1 MCRYILCF
9 LTGIALLSSCSQG
22 TIAEDTI
29 ADQVVNQQWL
39 GTIALSDTIPLNFN
53 FTLSSSD
60 SLSFQFVITNAGNVV
75 DAKMIALGADS
86 FKVEVPVFA
95 NYLLLSKTDSTM
107 EGVYVNPDAD
117 DYQLPFK
124 AKLSSE
130 SRYPLAAVSE
140 ELLGTYRLDFSPN
153 TEEER
158 SALAYLS
165 IKGDRVYGSVMTE
178 TGDYRFLEGGVKN
191 NVAQIS
197 TFDGGFLYYFRFEMG
212 DTLLGRYYSGRSY
225 SAPFKAYRDSSF
237 SLADADSLT
246 FIKEGYETLAFS
258 FPNLKGDTLNLD
270 DQKYAG
276 KPVIVQ
282 IMGSWCPNCLDESL
296 YLKDQFEKYHEQG
309 LEVVGLTFER
319 ARNYETAL
327 KRAKKM
333 ERDLKLPYPILLA
346 GATRKDNAAEL
357 LPMLNHIMSYPTSI
371 YLNKNH
377 KVVKIH
383 TGFAGPGT
391 PLYED
396 FLAENDKFI
405 QALIN

>member
-1 MCRYILCF
+1 
-9 LTGIALLSSCSQG
+9 
-22 TIAEDTI
+22 
-29 ADQVVNQQWL
+29 
-39 GTIALSDTIPLNFN
+39 
-53 FTLSSSD
+53 
-60 SLSFQFVITNAGNVV
+60 
-75 DAKMIALGADS
+75 
-86 FKVEVPVFA
+86 
-95 NYLLLSKTDSTM
+95 
-107 EGVYVNPDAD
+107 
-117 DYQLPFK
+117 
-124 AKLSSE
+124 
-130 SRYPLAAVSE
+130 
-140 ELLGTYRLDFSPN
+140 
-153 TEEER
+153 
-158 SALAYLS
+158 
-165 IKGDRVYGSVMTE
+165 
-178 TGDYRFLEGGVKN
+178 
-191 NVAQIS
+191 
-197 TFDGGFLYYFRFEMG
+197 
-212 DTLLGRYYSGRSY
+212 
-225 SAPFKAYRDSSF
+225 
-237 SLADADSLT
+237 
-246 FIKEGYETLAFS
+246 
-258 FPNLKGDTLNLD
+258 
-270 DQKYAG
+270 
-276 KPVIVQ
+276 
-282 IMGSWCPNCLDESL
+282 MGSWCPNCLDESL